1 MADRL
6 RVSAP
11 SGVAPSI
18 TPPITPR
25 ITPADAP
32 PDFSSASAVVADMRR
47 EARAKAEQMVMEARQ
62 ALLESLHA
70 LHATGK
76 ADAVSGVAAAASKK
90 RGKR

>member
-11 SGVAPSI
+11 SGVAPS
-18 TPPITPR
+18 ITPR